1 MGNKLK
7 EFVTAAGLS
16 IFLSTSALGQDKQNV
31 DLKAIEADS
40 ISITT
45 TDGRVVFNRASAP
58 EGTAATNTTPAAT
71 TGAATRPSTRP
82 ATRTETPAATDG
94 GRGGR
99 TGGRTGTT
107 ETPLRTVEDCVTI
120 SNEFIARS
128 ARTMA
133 RNRTSGGTNAPVA
146 STFVATCFDEGKPV
160 AKITFGAG
168 TAPVV
173 ELVKEEGPQPP
184 SN

>member
-1 MGNKLK
+1 MGKLR

-16 IFLSTSALGQDKQNV
+16 VFLSTSALGQDKQNV

-58 EGTAATNTTPAAT
+58 EGTATTNTAPAATT

-107 ETPLRTVEDCVTI
+107 ETPLRSVDDCLTI

-128 ARTMA
+128 ARTLA
-133 RNRTSGGTNAPVA
+133 RNRTSGGTNAPAA
-146 STFVATCFDEGKPV
+146 STFVATCFDDGKPV

-173 ELVKEEGPQPP
+173 ELVKEEGPQPTT
-184 SN
+184 N